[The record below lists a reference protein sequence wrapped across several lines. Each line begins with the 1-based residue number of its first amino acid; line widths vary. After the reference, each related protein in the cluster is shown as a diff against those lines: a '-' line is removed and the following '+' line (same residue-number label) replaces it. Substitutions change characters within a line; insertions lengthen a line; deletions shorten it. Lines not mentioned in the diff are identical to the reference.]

1 MFGPPEDVE
10 GQCNAHCYIADDYG
24 DNRATIRCQ
33 LPPKHKGMHREVSR
47 EGKLIIEWENDER
60 EGDSD

>member
-10 GQCNAHCYIADDYG
+10 GQCNAHCYIVDDYG

-33 LPPKHKGMHREVSR
+33 LPPNHKGMHREVSR
-47 EGKLIIEWENDER
+47 EGKLIIEWEVDER

>member
-10 GQCNAHCYIADDYG
+10 GQCNAHCYIVDDYG

-33 LPPKHKGMHREVSR
+33 LPPNHKGTHREVSR
-47 EGKLIIEWENDER
+47 EGKLIIEWEVDER